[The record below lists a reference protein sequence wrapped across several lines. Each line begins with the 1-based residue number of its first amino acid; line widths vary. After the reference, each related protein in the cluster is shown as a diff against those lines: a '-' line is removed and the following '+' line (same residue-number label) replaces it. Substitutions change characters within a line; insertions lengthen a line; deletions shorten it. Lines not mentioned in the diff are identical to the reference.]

1 MKSLFKAFLGVKT
14 LILLS
19 TTLAAQ
25 EIKDSIYKRL
35 ILKEV
40 YIQSQVQ
47 SKHPTSGNYQ
57 SSGLANTEDI
67 LSKIEGISLIR
78 RGPIGMEP
86 ALRAFS
92 GGQVNMVID
101 GMKIFG
107 ACTDKMDPV
116 TIYTEPVNLK
126 SIDIK
131 YAGDG
136 MAMGSSVGGTLNLK
150 LAEAELNSNRIL
162 TGTVSSGYYSAA
174 KALLNTMTLEYNSE
188 KWGIR
193 GSGVY
198 RKADNYR
205 NGLGQ
210 VVAFSQYEKTNANFS
225 GKYKINAK
233 SILKADLLVD
243 DGWNIGYP
251 ALPMDVGYAR
261 ARIAALTYQI
271 NTPKNLIQ
279 SLEAKA
285 YLNSIKHAMDD
296 TNRPLVPIH
305 MDMPGKSNTQG
316 VFIDAKLKNLNKH
329 QLNIKIDSYHNRVK
343 ADMTMYPENGAA
355 MYMLTW
361 PENHQSVTGIYVN
374 DRFSINKN
382 NWIDLKVRLDVA
394 QSKITGEMGI
404 NQFAIL
410 GYDVSKAS
418 TRMLKN
424 ISAGYTKY
432 QNSQLTLYGNIG
444 YSERLPTSSE
454 RYGFYLFNRMDNH
467 DYIGRPNLS
476 NEQAFNT
483 ELNLLFLARNFSFKL
498 SGFNTYLRNYI
509 MGKNMDGLSVMTIGA
524 DGVRGYENIKS
535 ASISGIESNLNCYFN
550 DKKLVL
556 NNTLKWIYAH
566 DNNKKPLPL
575 IPPLKSITSLRF
587 VQNSFFIQAEN
598 EFALAQTRINQEFG
612 ERASKAYTI
621 QNLRAT
627 YNFNI
632 QKYKLQ
638 FSAGAENIFDVSYF
652 EHLDWASIP
661 RPGRNIYGMISM
673 KF

>member
-1 MKSLFKAFLGVKT
+1 MKSSSKAFLGVNI

-19 TTLAAQ
+19 TSLVAQ

-40 YIQSQVQ
+40 YIQSQVK
-47 SKHPTSGNYQ
+47 SKHPASSFYQ

-92 GGQVNMVID
+92 GGQINMVID

-150 LAEAELNSNRIL
+150 LAEAELNSDKTL
-162 TGTVSSGYYSAA
+162 SGTVSTGYYSAA
-174 KALLNTMTLEYNSE
+174 TAILNTMTLEYSSE
-188 KWGIR
+188 KWGVR
-193 GSGVY
+193 TSGVY

-210 VVAFSQYEKTNANFS
+210 IVAFSQYEKTNANIS
-225 GKYKINAK
+225 TKYKINEK
-233 SILKADLLVD
+233 STIKADLLVD

-251 ALPMDVGYAR
+251 ALPMDVGHAR

-271 NTPKNLIQ
+271 YTPEKLIQ

-305 MDMPGKSNTQG
+305 MDMPGESNTQG
-316 VFIDAKLKNLNKH
+316 AFIEAKLKKLTNH

-343 ADMTMYPENGAA
+343 ADMTMYPENSAA

-361 PENHQSVTGIYVN
+361 PENHQTVTGIYVN

-394 QSKITGEMGI
+394 QSKVTGEMGI

-410 GYDVSKAS
+410 GYDVSKQS
-418 TRMLKN
+418 TRLLKN
-424 ISAGYTKY
+424 FNAGYTKY
-432 QNSQLTLYGNIG
+432 LNSQFTLYGNVG
-444 YSERLPTSSE
+444 YTERLPTSSE
-454 RYGFYLFNRMDNH
+454 RYGFYLYNRMDNH
-467 DYIGRPNLS
+467 DYMGNPNLR

-483 ELNLLFLARNFSFKL
+483 ELNLLYTENNFSFKL
-498 SGFNTYLRNYI
+498 NAFSTYLQNYI
-509 MGKNMDGLSVMTIGA
+509 IGKTQGGLSVMTIGA

-535 ASISGIESNLNCYFN
+535 ATISGMESNLNYFSSN
-550 DKKLVL
+550 KRLII

-587 VQNSFFIQAEN
+587 VRNSFFIQAEN
-598 EFALAQTRINQEFG
+598 EFALAQTRINAEFG
-612 ERASKAYTI
+612 ERKSKAYTI

-638 FSAGAENIFDVSYF
+638 FSAGAENIFDISYF
-652 EHLDWASIP
+652 EHLDWGSIA
-661 RPGRNIYGMISM
+661 RPGRNIYGMLSVKI
-673 KF
+673 

>member
-1 MKSLFKAFLGVKT
+1 MKSSSKAFLGVNI

-19 TTLAAQ
+19 TSLVAQ

-47 SKHPTSGNYQ
+47 SKHPASSFYQ

-92 GGQVNMVID
+92 GGQINMVID

-150 LAEAELNSNRIL
+150 LAEAELNSDKTL
-162 TGTVSSGYYSAA
+162 TGTVSTGYYSAA
-174 KALLNTMTLEYNSE
+174 TAILNTMTLEYSSE
-188 KWGIR
+188 KWGVR
-193 GSGVY
+193 TSGVY

-210 VVAFSQYEKTNANFS
+210 IVAFSQYEKTNANIS
-225 GKYKINAK
+225 TKYKINEK
-233 SILKADLLVD
+233 SSIKADLLVD

-271 NTPKNLIQ
+271 YTPEKLIQ

-305 MDMPGKSNTQG
+305 MDMPGESNTQG
-316 VFIDAKLKNLNKH
+316 AFLEAKLKKLTNH
-329 QLNIKIDSYHNRVK
+329 QLNIKIDNYHNRVK
-343 ADMTMYPENGAA
+343 ADMTMYPENSAA

-361 PENHQSVTGIYVN
+361 PENHQTVTGIYVN

-394 QSKITGEMGI
+394 QSKVTGEMGI

-410 GYDVSKAS
+410 GYDVSKQS
-418 TRMLKN
+418 TRLLKN
-424 ISAGYTKY
+424 LNAGYTKY
-432 QNSQLTLYGNIG
+432 LNSQFTLYGNVG
-444 YSERLPTSSE
+444 YTERLPTSSE
-454 RYGFYLFNRMDNH
+454 RYGFYLYNRMDNH
-467 DYIGRPNLS
+467 DYLGNPNLR

-483 ELNLLFLARNFSFKL
+483 ELNLLYTENNFSFKL
-498 SGFNTYLRNYI
+498 NAFSTYLQNYI
-509 MGKNMDGLSVMTIGA
+509 IGKTQDGLSVMTIGA

-535 ASISGIESNLNCYFN
+535 ATISGMESNLNYFSSN
-550 DKKLVL
+550 KRLII

-587 VQNSFFIQAEN
+587 VRNSFFLQAEN

-612 ERASKAYTI
+612 ERKSKAYTI

-627 YNFNI
+627 YNFKI
-632 QKYKLQ
+632 QQYKLQ
-638 FSAGAENIFDVSYF
+638 FSAGAENIFDISYF
-652 EHLDWASIP
+652 EHLDWGSIA
-661 RPGRNIYGMISM
+661 RPGRNIYGMLSV

>member
-1 MKSLFKAFLGVKT
+1 MKSSSKAFLGVNI

-19 TTLAAQ
+19 TSLVAQ

-47 SKHPTSGNYQ
+47 SKYPASSFYQ
-57 SSGLANTEDI
+57 SSGLANTEDM

-92 GGQVNMVID
+92 GGQINMVID

-150 LAEAELNSNRIL
+150 LAEAELNSDKTL
-162 TGTVSSGYYSAA
+162 TGTVSTGYYSAA
-174 KALLNTMTLEYNSE
+174 TAILNTMTLEYSSE
-188 KWGIR
+188 KWGVR
-193 GSGVY
+193 TSGVY

-210 VVAFSQYEKTNANFS
+210 IVAFSQYEKTNANIS
-225 GKYKINAK
+225 TKYKINGK
-233 SILKADLLVD
+233 STIKADLLVD

-271 NTPKNLIQ
+271 YTPEKLIQ

-305 MDMPGKSNTQG
+305 MDMPGESNTQG
-316 VFIDAKLKNLNKH
+316 AFLEAKLKKLTNH
-329 QLNIKIDSYHNRVK
+329 QLNIKIDNYHNRVK
-343 ADMTMYPENGAA
+343 ADMTMYPENSAA

-361 PENHQSVTGIYVN
+361 PENHQTVTGIYVN

-394 QSKITGEMGI
+394 QSKVTGEMGI

-410 GYDVSKAS
+410 GYDVSKQS
-418 TRMLKN
+418 TRLLKN
-424 ISAGYTKY
+424 LNAGYTKY
-432 QNSQLTLYGNIG
+432 LNSQFTLYGNVG
-444 YSERLPTSSE
+444 YTERLPTSSE
-454 RYGFYLFNRMDNH
+454 RYGFYLYNRMDNH
-467 DYIGRPNLS
+467 DYLGNPNLR

-483 ELNLLFLARNFSFKL
+483 ELNLLYTENNFSFKL
-498 SGFNTYLRNYI
+498 NAFSTYLQNYI
-509 MGKNMDGLSVMTIGA
+509 IGKTQDGLSVMTIGA

-535 ASISGIESNLNCYFN
+535 ATISGMESNLNYFSSN
-550 DKKLVL
+550 KRLII

-587 VQNSFFIQAEN
+587 VRNSFFLQAEN

-612 ERASKAYTI
+612 ERKSKAYTI

-627 YNFNI
+627 YNFKI
-632 QKYKLQ
+632 QQYKLQ
-638 FSAGAENIFDVSYF
+638 FSAGAENIFDISYF
-652 EHLDWASIP
+652 EHLDWGSIA
-661 RPGRNIYGMISM
+661 RPGRNIYGMLSV

>member
-1 MKSLFKAFLGVKT
+1 MKSSSKAFLGVNI

-19 TTLAAQ
+19 TSLVAQ

-40 YIQSQVQ
+40 YIQSQVK
-47 SKHPTSGNYQ
+47 SKHPASSFYQ

-92 GGQVNMVID
+92 GGQINMVID

-150 LAEAELNSNRIL
+150 LAEAELNSDKTL
-162 TGTVSSGYYSAA
+162 SGTVSTGYYSAA
-174 KALLNTMTLEYNSE
+174 TAILNTMTLEYSSE
-188 KWGIR
+188 KWGVR
-193 GSGVY
+193 TSGVY

-210 VVAFSQYEKTNANFS
+210 IVAFSQYEKTNANIS
-225 GKYKINAK
+225 TKYKINEK
-233 SILKADLLVD
+233 STIKADLLVD

-251 ALPMDVGYAR
+251 ALPMDVGHAR

-271 NTPKNLIQ
+271 YTPEKLIQ

-305 MDMPGKSNTQG
+305 MDMPGESNTQG
-316 VFIDAKLKNLNKH
+316 AFIEAKLKKLTNH

-343 ADMTMYPENGAA
+343 ADMTMYPENSAA

-361 PENHQSVTGIYVN
+361 PENHQTVTGIYVN

-394 QSKITGEMGI
+394 QSKVTGEMGI

-410 GYDVSKAS
+410 GYDVSKQS
-418 TRMLKN
+418 TRLLKN
-424 ISAGYTKY
+424 FNAGYTKY
-432 QNSQLTLYGNIG
+432 LNSQFTLYGNVG
-444 YSERLPTSSE
+444 YTERLPTSSE
-454 RYGFYLFNRMDNH
+454 RYGFYLYNRMDNH
-467 DYIGRPNLS
+467 DYMGNPNLR

-483 ELNLLFLARNFSFKL
+483 ELNLLYTENNFSFKL
-498 SGFNTYLRNYI
+498 NAFSTYLQNYI
-509 MGKNMDGLSVMTIGA
+509 IGKTQGGLSVMTIGA

-535 ASISGIESNLNCYFN
+535 ATISGMESNLNYFSSN
-550 DKKLVL
+550 KRLII

-587 VQNSFFIQAEN
+587 VRNSFFIQAEN
-598 EFALAQTRINQEFG
+598 EFALAQTRINPEFG
-612 ERASKAYTI
+612 ERKSKAYTI

-638 FSAGAENIFDVSYF
+638 FSAGAENIFDISYF
-652 EHLDWASIP
+652 EHLDWGSIA
-661 RPGRNIYGMISM
+661 RPGRNIYGMLSVKI
-673 KF
+673 